1 MSFVY
6 WDRKERGLYTIG
18 LFVKSKTQGL
28 GINDDDD
35 DDDGFE
41 HTIVWR
47 QLFDANRASSFSTAA
62 DL

>member
-1 MSFVY
+1 MSIETEK
-6 WDRKERGLYTIG
+6 KEDYTIG

-41 HTIVWR
+41 HTIV
-47 QLFDANRASSFSTAA
+47 
-62 DL
+62 